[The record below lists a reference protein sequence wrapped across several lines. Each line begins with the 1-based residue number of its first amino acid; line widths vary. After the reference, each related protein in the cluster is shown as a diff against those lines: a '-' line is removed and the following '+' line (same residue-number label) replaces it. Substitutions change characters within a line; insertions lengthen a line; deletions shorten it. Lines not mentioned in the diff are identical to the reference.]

1 MLRVL
6 WGVYRPG
13 GRTSLRR
20 DVGRELPLEQGDL
33 IFEVEFAFLEALELE
48 LILNCALC

>member
-6 WGVYRPG
+6 WEYNRPG
-13 GRTSLRR
+13 GRTLLRR

-33 IFEVEFAFLEALELE
+33 VFEVEFAFLEALELE